1 MFFLDTNFR
10 LTQIAGSLA
19 EWLDRDPET
28 LVGEPVTT
36 LIAPSDVNAVRATLA
51 RVVESQTSQTI
62 ACNFLVAGD
71 RRPVEIE
78 LSPVASEASLGTLL
92 GTVHRDTIPDERQ
105 PSQVVQLRN
114 FIELLDDAAVVY
126 ELVDTDPLVQSVNR
140 AFEETFGYQAE
151 YVVGESLN
159 DYIVP
164 PEHEAEAARVDQQVA
179 DGSVTTE
186 VVRRQTANGVQQF
199 AYRGLPI
206 EYENGRQYGLAIY
219 ADITEEVQA
228 RQHLRVLHRVLR
240 HNVRNELTVIF
251 GMADRILAADA
262 SEEVQSAASQIIDS
276 AEGLAG
282 VSEKARMAE
291 DILGDPATDTVVDV
305 ATAVTDVVADARS
318 TWPDASVEI
327 DLEQSLPVSTGLE
340 IRDALENLV
349 ENAVVHNTD
358 TPTVRVTAR
367 TETPIHASTRG
378 AGRNVRIT
386 VEDDGPGIPEHEQA
400 VIFDGANITQLKHGS
415 GLGLWVVRWIV
426 ESADGAVSY
435 SRADGWTTI
444 TLRLPLATDVGEL
457 NGSSQANQDSL

>member
-1 MFFLDTNFR
+1 MFFLDDSFR
-10 LTQIAGSLA
+10 LTRLSGSLA
-19 EWLDRDPET
+19 AWLDRDREA

-36 LIAPSDVNAVRATLA
+36 LIAPADANAVRATLA
-51 RVVESQTSQTI
+51 RVLESQTSQTV
-62 ACNFLVAGD
+62 ACHFVVAGD
-71 RRPVEIE
+71 RRPVDIE
-78 LSPVASEASLGTLL
+78 LTPVASEAALGTIL
-92 GTVHRDTIPDERQ
+92 GTVHRDTIPEDRR
-105 PSQVVQLRN
+105 PSQLVQLRN

-126 ELVDTDPLVQSVNR
+126 ELIDTEPIVQSVNE
-140 AFEETFGYQAE
+140 AFEETFGYQAQ

-179 DGSVTTE
+179 GGSVTTE
-186 VVRRQTANGVQQF
+186 VVQRQTASGLQQF

-206 EYENGRQYGLAIY
+206 EYESGRQYGLAIY

-228 RQHLRVLHRVLR
+228 RQHLQVLHRVLR

-251 GMADRILAADA
+251 GMAERILAADA
-262 SEEVQSAASQIIDS
+262 SDDVQSAASQIIDS

-291 DILGDPATDTVVDV
+291 DILGDPASDAIVDI
-305 ATAVTDVVADARS
+305 ATAATDVVADARS
-318 TWPDASVEI
+318 TWPEATVEGEI
-327 DLEQSLPVSTGLE
+327 EPSLPVSTGLE

-378 AGRNVRIT
+378 AGRNVVIT

-426 ESADGAVSY
+426 DSADGTVSY

-444 TLRLPLATDVGEL
+444 TLRLPLATEVGEL
-457 NGSSQANQDSL
+457 SGGNQANQDSL